1 MYYYGVPRE
10 KLEKDGR
17 LFRKITEQIKQKS
30 TLKDDEVVS
39 KKATFG
45 IYQTEYDKNLNF
57 VIASTSFIQK

>member
-1 MYYYGVPRE
+1 LKIYE

-17 LFRKITEQIKQKS
+17 LFRKITEQIKEKS
-30 TLKDDEVVS
+30 KLEESEFVPR
-39 KKATFG
+39 KATFG